1 MFDTPLWL
9 ADNDRLVLRDIS
21 ARATLAGA
29 RVVTLNPPRRGKR
42 KAEYLQWLHALT
54 AAADDAQ
61 ALETHLQRDA
71 VVDGGWMSNGQFL
84 DGVALTGLLPAPLV
98 ILATFV
104 GTWLGYMQGR
114 FLGHTQMYHRLMSH
128 LDEKHKEKVHYL
140 LNKYGII
147 TLITARYIA
156 FVRTAYP
163 YIVGANEI
171 PQGRFLVVNLIS
183 SIMWICP
190 LVGLGYYLSHT
201 KLAAQYESQFLSIIL
216 CLPLVL
222 LVGGLIA
229 LVWRWLSKR
238 KVHVSRD

>member
-1 MFDTPLWL
+1 MEQFYQL
-9 ADNDRLVLRDIS
+9 AHAFMHQDLVTLSDPKMAFMVCGVLLTFLVLENGFI
-21 ARATLAGA
+21 
-29 RVVTLNPPRRGKR
+29 P
-42 KAEYLQWLHALT
+42 T
-54 AAADDAQ
+54 A
-61 ALETHLQRDA
+61 
-71 VVDGGWMSNGQFL
+71 FL
-84 DGVALTGLLPAPLV
+84 PGDSLLILTGVLIYQDVLSLGVIPLL

-114 FLGHTQMYHRLMSH
+114 FLGHTQLYHRLLSH
-128 LDEKHKEKVHYL
+128 VEEKHQQKVYYL
-140 LNKYGII
+140 LDKYGIV

-216 CLPLVL
+216 YLPVVL

-229 LVWRWLSKR
+229 LVWRWWSRR
-238 KVHVSRD
+238 KPSVSRE

>member
-1 MFDTPLWL
+1 MNQNPTPGFVP
-9 ADNDRLVLRDIS
+9 ADEGERLQKVL
-21 ARATLAGA
+21 ARAGFGSRRVCEDIIDAGRVTVDGRIAVLGA
-29 RVVTLNPPRRGKR
+29 RVRVEDQEV
-42 KAEYLQWLHALT
+42 A
-54 AAADDAQ
+54 
-61 ALETHLQRDA
+61 
-71 VVDGGWMSNGQFL
+71 VDGTPIGI
-84 DGVALTGLLPAPLV
+84 APDL
-98 ILATFV
+98 
-104 GTWLGYMQGR
+104 
-114 FLGHTQMYHRLMSH
+114 
-128 LDEKHKEKVHYL
+128 VHYL

-201 KLAAQYESQFLSIIL
+201 KLAAQYESQFLSVIL
-216 CLPLVL
+216 YLPVVL

-229 LVWRWLSKR
+229 LVWRWWSRR
-238 KVHVSRD
+238 KPGVSRE

>member
-1 MFDTPLWL
+1 M
-9 ADNDRLVLRDIS
+9 NHH
-21 ARATLAGA
+21 
-29 RVVTLNPPRRGKR
+29 RRIP
-42 KAEYLQWLHALT
+42 T
-54 AAADDAQ
+54 A
-61 ALETHLQRDA
+61 
-71 VVDGGWMSNGQFL
+71 FL
-84 DGVALTGLLPAPLV
+84 PGDSLLILTGVLIYQDVLPLGIVPLL

-104 GTWLGYMQGR
+104 GTWFGYMQGR
-114 FLGHTQMYHRLMSH
+114 FLGHTRMYHRLMSH
-128 LDEKHKEKVHYL
+128 MDDKHKEKVFYL

-201 KLAAQYESQFLSIIL
+201 KLAAQYESQFLSVIL
-216 CLPLVL
+216 YLPVVL

-229 LVWRWLSKR
+229 LVWRWWSRR
-238 KVHVSRD
+238 KPGVSRE